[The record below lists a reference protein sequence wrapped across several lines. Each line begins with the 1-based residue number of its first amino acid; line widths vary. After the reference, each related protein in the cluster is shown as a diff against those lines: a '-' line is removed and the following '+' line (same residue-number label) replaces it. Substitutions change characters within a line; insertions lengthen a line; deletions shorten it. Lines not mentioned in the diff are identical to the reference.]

1 MIHRALFGS
10 IERFFGILLEHYAG
24 ALPAWLS
31 PVQVTC
37 IPIAERHVGYLAG
50 VAEQLRAAGL
60 RVDVDTS
67 DERMQKKIVR
77 AQHEKV
83 PFMLIAGDRDVAAE
97 AVSFRYR
104 SGEEKRGVPVG
115 DALAE
120 ILQVVESR
128 A

>member
-1 MIHRALFGS
+1 
-10 IERFFGILLEHYAG
+10 
-24 ALPAWLS
+24 
-31 PVQVTC
+31 
-37 IPIAERHVGYLAG
+37 
-50 VAEQLRAAGL
+50 
-60 RVDVDTS
+60 
-67 DERMQKKIVR
+67 
-77 AQHEKV
+77 
-83 PFMLIAGDRDVAAE
+83 VAAE